1 MFSQLQSTCLNES
14 MIFKNIF
21 LEAYSNYMELMLG
34 QSRKGGTPRLYPR
47 LQEDEG
53 FTQYLLS
60 GSLEI
65 QASDWTV
72 DPAHRLV
79 STDER
84 KLRPCYY
91 CSLTKV
97 KTKSGWR
104 KYTRHKCELCNIP
117 FCKRQQGCFYLYHR
131 ALEIFNEEEAIAEPK
146 ENRGNLDQT

>member
-1 MFSQLQSTCLNES
+1 
-14 MIFKNIF
+14 MIVFKMYF
-21 LEAYSNYMELMLG
+21 TDAFSNYMELMMG
-34 QSRKGGTPRLYPR
+34 HSRKVSSSRIYPR
-47 LQEDEG
+47 GQDDEG

-60 GSLEI
+60 GTLEI
-65 QASDWTV
+65 PASDWTV

-131 ALEIFNEEEAIAEPK
+131 ALEIFNEEESVGPPSQNR
-146 ENRGNLDQT
+146 ENSDQK